1 MSVTE
6 RVNDLII
13 FKVKKAIK
21 EHHNFSIVD
30 NRYVFSAS
38 VDDKTVALLCDVKF
52 SSNSDILTLLYLL
65 HKPEDEYI
73 VTDLLSNVLTGS
85 VGGILAG
92 DVRVSNINSILLS
105 RSNTRIIV
113 GIPQEDTIYV
123 YDVNSS
129 NGKLTLRGKLKGKDT
144 TDGDMFGYSVA
155 ANHDASIVVV
165 GAPYSTIDGRK
176 ECGSAHV
183 FKLNEQGQEYHEIGR
198 VTSKVDGRGKEHN
211 KKYFGIVIAGGEE
224 ITGGGVFCMDDG
236 VFCTK
241 FYISD
246 KQWGSSNLGL
256 YENASI
262 VTVREAFEQL
272 KYI

>member
-52 SSNSDILTLLYLL
+52 SPNSDILTLLYLL

-73 VTDLLSNVLTGS
+73 VTDLLSNVFMGE
-85 VGGILAG
+85 IQ
-92 DVRVSNINSILLS
+92 VSNINSILLS

-113 GIPQEDTIYV
+113 GIPQEDTVYIY
-123 YDVNSS
+123 DINSS
-129 NGKLTLRGKLKGKDT
+129 NGKLILRGNLKGKDT
-144 TDGDMFGYSVA
+144 IDGDMFGYSVA

-183 FKLNEQGQEYHEIGR
+183 FKLNEQSQEYREIGR
-198 VTSKVDGRGKEHN
+198 VTSKVDGRGKKHDR
-211 KKYFGIVIAGGEE
+211 KYYGIEINGGDE
-224 ITGGGVFCMDDG
+224 IMGGGVYSLGADN
-236 VFCTK
+236 FCTH
-241 FYISD
+241 FYVND

-256 YENASI
+256 DRNACI
-262 VTVREAFEQL
+262 VSVYDDFEQL